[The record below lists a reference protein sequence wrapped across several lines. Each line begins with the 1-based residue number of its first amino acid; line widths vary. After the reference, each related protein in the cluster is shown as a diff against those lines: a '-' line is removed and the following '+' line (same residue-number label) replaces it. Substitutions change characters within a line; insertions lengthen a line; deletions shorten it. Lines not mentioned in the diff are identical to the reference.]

1 MTTIAFL
8 GTGIMGAGMAR
19 NLIDAGFEVTVW
31 NRTSA
36 KAKPLVEA
44 GAQLAAT
51 PAQAASEADVII
63 TIVGDDRSSRQ
74 VWLGGD
80 GVLAGQIKPN
90 AIAIECTTLSLQWV
104 EEQAQI
110 LTEAGLRFIDCPV
123 TGGRGG
129 AEAGTLTLLVGA
141 DDDVLTAARPV
152 LDAFSDRII
161 HFGLPGKGTAF
172 KLLYNLMG
180 SVHMV
185 ALAEGLCLA
194 EKAGLDMD
202 QVVEGLTT
210 GYTGSPGVQAFAQR
224 MADSDHDDV
233 NFSARWMYKDAAYA
247 LKMAD
252 EIGQAMPMS
261 SVGAQLYQMA
271 LSRGLGG
278 KNLSVVI
285 EALR

>member
-1 MTTIAFL
+1 MTKIAFL
-8 GTGIMGAGMAR
+8 GTGIMGFGMAR

-31 NRTSA
+31 NRTQA
-36 KAKPLVEA
+36 KAAPLIEA
-44 GAQLAAT
+44 GAT
-51 PAQAASEADVII
+51 WVEIPAQAVTDADVII
-63 TIVGDDRSSRQ
+63 SIVGDDHSSRQ
-74 VWLGGD
+74 VWLGQN
-80 GVLAGQIKPN
+80 GVVAGQFKPN
-90 AIAIECTTLSLQWV
+90 AIAIECTTISLQWV
-104 EEQAQI
+104 SEQHQA

-129 AEAGTLTLLVGA
+129 AEAGTLTLLIGA
-141 DDDVLTAARPV
+141 DDDVLAEAQPV
-152 LDAFSDRII
+152 LAVLSDKII
-161 HFGLPGKGTAF
+161 HFGPPGKGTAF

-194 EKAGLDMD
+194 EKAGLDMS

-210 GYTGSPGVQAFAQR
+210 GYTGSPGVKAFAQR
-224 MADSDHDDV
+224 MADSEHDAV
-233 NFSARWMYKDAAYA
+233 NFSAHWMYKDAAYA

-252 EIGQAMPMS
+252 EIGQAMPIS
-261 SVGAQLYQMA
+261 SVSTQIYQMA
-271 LSRGLGG
+271 LSQGLGE

>member
-1 MTTIAFL
+1 MTKIAFL

-19 NLIDAGFEVTVW
+19 NLIDAGLDVTVW
-31 NRTSA
+31 NRTQA
-36 KAKPLVEA
+36 KAEPLAAA
-44 GAQLAAT
+44 GATLAET
-51 PAQAASEADVII
+51 PAQAVADADII
-63 TIVGDDRSSRQ
+63 IAIVGDDRSSRQ
-74 VWLGGD
+74 VWLGQD
-80 GVLAGQIKPN
+80 GVLAGRFKPN
-90 AIAIECTTLSLQWV
+90 AIAVECTTLSLQWV
-104 EEQAQI
+104 EELHQI
-110 LTEAGLRFIDCPV
+110 LTDAGLRFIDCPV

-129 AEAGTLTLLVGA
+129 AEAGTLTLLIGA
-141 DDDVLTAARPV
+141 DDDVLADARPV
-152 LDAFSDRII
+152 LDVFSSRII
-161 HFGLPGKGTAF
+161 HFGAPGKGTAF

-194 EKAGLDMD
+194 EKAGLDMA

-210 GYTGSPGVQAFAQR
+210 GYTGSPGVKAYAQP
-224 MADSDHDDV
+224 MADSDHDEV

-261 SVGAQLYQMA
+261 SVGAQLYQLA